1 MARTFLPLEDVRVS
15 SISELRDLKPQNK
28 HVVTT
33 EGQSS
38 PADGKSNVFWW
49 DPSGDP
55 SNADGESIVASNLES
70 SGTWRRVVA
79 PAARTSDEVN
89 EGSSNLFYT
98 DERVD
103 DRVNSLLTEGNG
115 VTLTY
120 DDASGSLTIAASDV
134 TAEDVQDDAWDV
146 LTGTQSLISVTY
158 DDANDEVDFTVEP
171 GLSNYTND
179 AGFVTDLTSFD
190 TGDLSE
196 GTNLYYTDERVDDRV
211 NNLTTGGTHVT
222 TTYDDGNNTLTFDVD
237 DNLSSYNNDTGYI
250 TDLTSFTTD
259 DLSEGASNLYYTDE
273 RVDDRVNSLLSAGN
287 GITLNYDDA
296 GNTLTITSGG
306 ATTEEIQ
313 DDAWDV
319 LTGTQSLINVSYDDA
334 NDEVDFT
341 VEPSLSNY
349 TNDAGFVTGLGGFT
363 TDDLTEGST
372 NLYFSDERVD
382 DRVNQLLQEG
392 NGVTLTYDDAS
403 GSLTIAAS
411 DVTAEDIQDD
421 AWNVL
426 TGSQTLINVTYDDA
440 NDEVGFV
447 VESDLSNYSFTNVS
461 SDEIS
466 EGSSNL
472 YFSEERVDDRVD
484 ALLAGGT
491 HISATYDDG
500 AGSLTVSADDNLSAY
515 TNDAGFITGLSGFTT
530 DDLREGSLNLY
541 FSEERVDDRVDSL
554 LSAGNGI
561 SLTYDDA
568 SGSLT
573 IASSGVSTEEIQD
586 DAWDVLT
593 GTQTLVNVTYDDAN
607 DEVDFVVESDL
618 SNYSFSNVTSDK
630 ISEGSSNLYF
640 TDERVDDRVNSLL
653 TAGNGITLS
662 YDDASGSLT
671 ITSSEATTEE
681 IQDDAWSVLTG
692 TQSLISVTYDD
703 LNDEVD
709 FTVESDLSNY
719 SFSNVTTDVLA
730 EGSSNL
736 YFTEERVD
744 DRIDG
749 LLTGGSNVTLNY
761 DDPADTFTITA
772 ADTQLSSEEVQDA
785 VYNNVLSGTQTLI
798 SVTYDDANNEVS
810 FVVENDLSNY
820 DFSSVTTDNIT
831 EGSSN
836 LYYTDARVDSEVRRI
851 SPTNQATFDG
861 GSSQYTIPHGLGE
874 IPQSWHITPVSADAA
889 NFSHVDANATN
900 LIVNYSSN
908 TPAGSQNVVL
918 NWTAEASI

>member
-1 MARTFLPLEDVRVS
+1 MARTFLPLEDIRVS
-15 SISELRDLKPQNK
+15 SISELKDLKPQNK

-55 SNADGESIVASNLES
+55 SNADGESIIASNLES
-70 SGTWRRVVA
+70 SGTWRRVVS

-89 EGSSNLFYT
+89 EGSTNLFYT

-103 DRVNSLLTEGNG
+103 DRVNNLLSGGNG

-120 DDASGSLTIAASDV
+120 DDASDSLSIAASGV
-134 TAEDVQDDAWDV
+134 STEEVQDDAWDV

-196 GTNLYYTDERVDDRV
+196 GSNLYYTNERVDDRV
-211 NNLTTGGTHVT
+211 SNLATGGTHVT
-222 TTYDDGNNTLTFDVD
+222 TTYDDGNNALTFDVD
-237 DNLSSYNNDTGYI
+237 DNLSSYNNDAGYI
-250 TDLTSFTTD
+250 TGLSGFTTD
-259 DLSEGASNLYYTDE
+259 DLAEGSNLYYTAE
-273 RVDDRVNSLLSAGN
+273 RVDDRVDSLLSAGN

-319 LTGTQSLINVSYDDA
+319 LTGTQSLISVSYDDA

-349 TNDAGFVTGLGGFT
+349 TNDAGFVSDLSGFT
-363 TDDLTEGST
+363 TDDLAEGSA
-372 NLYFSDERVD
+372 NLYYSDERVD
-382 DRVNQLLQEG
+382 DRVNGLLQEG
-392 NGVTLTYDDAS
+392 NGVTLTYDDAG

-411 DVTAEDIQDD
+411 DVTAEEIQDS

-426 TGSQTLINVTYDDA
+426 A
-440 NDEVGFV
+440 
-447 VESDLSNYSFTNVS
+447 
-461 SDEIS
+461 
-466 EGSSNL
+466 
-472 YFSEERVDDRVD
+472 
-484 ALLAGGT
+484 
-491 HISATYDDG
+491 
-500 AGSLTVSADDNLSAY
+500 
-515 TNDAGFITGLSGFTT
+515 
-530 DDLREGSLNLY
+530 
-541 FSEERVDDRVDSL
+541 
-554 LSAGNGI
+554 
-561 SLTYDDA
+561 
-568 SGSLT
+568 
-573 IASSGVSTEEIQD
+573 
-586 DAWDVLT
+586 
-593 GTQTLVNVTYDDAN
+593 
-607 DEVDFVVESDL
+607 
-618 SNYSFSNVTSDK
+618 
-630 ISEGSSNLYF
+630 
-640 TDERVDDRVNSLL
+640 
-653 TAGNGITLS
+653 
-662 YDDASGSLT
+662 
-671 ITSSEATTEE
+671 
-681 IQDDAWSVLTG
+681 G
-692 TQSLISVTYDD
+692 TQSLINVSYDD
-703 LNDEVD
+703 ANDEVD

-719 SFSNVTTDVLA
+719 SFSNVTTDEIAEGSTNLYFSGERVDDRVDALLTGGTHVSTTYDDGADTFTIDVDDNLSAYTNDAGFITGLSGSTTDDLVEGSTNLYFTSERVEDQVNNLLAAGNGITLSYDDGAGSLIITSSGVTTEEIQDDAWNVLTGTQSLINVSYDDA
-730 EGSSNL
+730 NDEVDFTVESDLSNYSFGNVTTDLITEGSSNL
-736 YFTEERVD
+736 YFTNERVD
-744 DRIDG
+744 DRLNG
-749 LLTGGSNVTLNY
+749 VLTGGNNVSVTY
-761 DDPADTFTITA
+761 DDPGDTFTISAT
-772 ADTQLSSEEVQDA
+772 DTQLSTEEVQDA

-798 SVTYDDANNEVS
+798 SVTYDDANNQVD
-810 FVVENDLSNY
+810 FVVESDLSSY
-820 DFSSVTTDNIT
+820 DFSSVTTGDVT

-836 LYYTDARVDSEVRRI
+836 LYYTDDRVDSEVRRI

-889 NFSHVDANATN
+889 NFSHVDADATN

-908 TPAGSQNVVL
+908 TPVGSQNVVL